1 MNYHSGIIPILLF
14 LLSLVIFELQGQAQ
28 HSNLQYADPTIG
40 TVGIIL
46 APAPPTVHLPNSML
60 RVVPVRKDQL
70 DDQISNFPLTVTSH
84 RISSVFA
91 LMPIS
96 GTDDESVWKRKLEY
110 AGETITPYYYAT
122 SFEETG
128 DSIEFAPASKSGYFR
143 LHYSGNNKHF
153 LRIGLSRDSGFV
165 SVTGKRVISGTEFFS
180 GMRGFFYAEVDT
192 DISSVEYERSA
203 GQKQL
208 LAYFGKTPKRVSFKY
223 GVSFIS
229 IEQARQNLY
238 TEIPQWDFQKVV
250 DQAYRIWDQVM
261 SQIKVTGGTRAQK
274 RIFYSALYRCYERMV
289 DINEYGKYYSAYD
302 GKVHE
307 SSEPFFVDSW
317 IYDFSIA
324 LGPLQMILN
333 PETEEHKIKSYI
345 KMYDQGGWMPSF
357 ALVDGD
363 WPAMT
368 GNYTAVWMADAWFKG
383 LRSFDIK
390 KAYEGLRKNSLEST
404 ILPWG
409 NGPAKSSLDSFY
421 QKNGYVPGLY
431 PGEKETVKEVS
442 DAWEKRQ
449 SVSVTLENS
458 YSDWCIAQ
466 LAQVSG
472 NHREKD
478 FFLKRASNYQHVYR
492 ADKGFMWPKDSTG
505 KWIEPFDP
513 KSAGREYFTENNAY
527 TFNWHVKH
535 DLSGLF
541 KLMGGREASMAKL
554 DQLFREDLG
563 QPKFRFWVTQPDAS
577 GLVGQFP
584 MGNETSFFIPY
595 LYNYLGAPWR
605 TQKRIRF
612 LLDTWFTDNYFGYPG
627 DEDGGGM
634 ASFVVLSMMGFFPV
648 TPGIPVYNIGSP
660 VFEKITI
667 LLSNNKTFTIEAKNN
682 SASNKYIQGATL
694 NGKPLDKPWFKHA
707 DLMQGGTLTFVMG
720 SRPNKEWGNK
730 ETDAP
735 PSRMDYQT
743 KK

>member
-1 MNYHSGIIPILLF
+1 MKLQYNLFFLL
-14 LLSLVIFELQGQAQ
+14 LLSLEMLGQEKQ
-28 HSNLQYADPTIG
+28 SNLKYVDPTIG

-46 APAPPTVHLPNSML
+46 APAPPTIHLPNSMV

-70 DDQISNFPLTVTSH
+70 DDQISHFPLTVTSH
-84 RISSVFA
+84 RISSVFSV
-91 LMPIS
+91 MPIS
-96 GTDDESVWKRKLEY
+96 GADDGSVWKRKLEY
-110 AGETITPYYYAT
+110 GAETITPYYYAT
-122 SFEETG
+122 TFEDSG
-128 DSIEFAPASKSGYFR
+128 DSIEFTPASKSGYFR
-143 LHYSGNNKHF
+143 FHFSGDNNKHF
-153 LRIGLSRDSGFV
+153 LRVGLGRDSGSV
-165 SVTGKRVISGTEFFS
+165 SVIGKRILTGTEFFS
-180 GMRGFFYAEVDT
+180 GMQAFFYAELDT
-192 DISSVEYERSA
+192 DISSIAYDRST
-203 GQKQL
+203 GKKRL
-208 LAYFGKTPKRVSFKY
+208 LAYFGNRSQTVSFRY

-229 IEQARQNLY
+229 IEQAKQNLFRD
-238 TEIPQWDFQKVV
+238 IPQWDFLKIK
-250 DQAYRIWDQVM
+250 DHAYNKWDQVM
-261 SQIKVTGGTRAQK
+261 SQISVEGGTIAQK

-289 DINEYGKYYSAYD
+289 DINENGSYYSGYD
-302 GKVHE
+302 HSVHE
-307 SSEPFFVDSW
+307 SPEPFFVDSW

-333 PETEEHKIKSYI
+333 PEMEVYKIKSYI
-345 KMYDQGGWMPSF
+345 KMYEQGGWMPSF
-357 ALVDGD
+357 ALIDGD

-383 LRSFDIK
+383 LRNFDIK
-390 KAYEGLRKNSLEST
+390 KAYEGLRKNSLEAT
-404 ILPWG
+404 ILPWR
-409 NGPAKSSLDSFY
+409 NGPANSSLDSFY
-421 QKNGYVPGLY
+421 DKHGYVPGLY

-466 LAQVSG
+466 LAEFTG
-472 NHREKD
+472 NPKD
-478 FFLKRASNYQHVYR
+478 KDLFLKRALHYQKVYR
-492 ADKGFMWPKDSTG
+492 AEKGFMWPKDSIG
-505 KWIEPFDP
+505 KWIEPFNP

-535 DLSGLF
+535 DLAGLF
-541 KLMGGREASMAKL
+541 NLMGGRAAAIAKL

-563 QPKFRFWVTQPDAS
+563 QSKFSFWVTQPDAS

-595 LYNYLGAPWR
+595 LYNYLGAPWK
-605 TQKRIRF
+605 TQKRIRS

-667 LLSNNKTFTIEAKNN
+667 RLSDKKTFTIEAKNN
-682 SASNKYIQGATL
+682 ATSNKYIQRSTL
-694 NGKPLDKPWFKHA
+694 NGKPLDRPWFKH
-707 DLMQGGTLTFVMG
+707 DELMQGGTLAFIMG
-720 SRPNKEWGNK
+720 SKPNKEWGNR
-730 ETDAP
+730 EIDSP
-735 PSRMDYQT
+735 PSSIDHNPADD
-743 KK
+743 

>member
-1 MNYHSGIIPILLF
+1 MNLHYRILPF
-14 LLSLVIFELQGQAQ
+14 LLLWCLELRGQEQ
-28 HSNLQYADPTIG
+28 QSNLEYVDPTIG

-60 RVVPVRKDQL
+60 RVVPARKDQL
-70 DDQISNFPLTVTSH
+70 DDQISHFPLTVTSH

-91 LMPIS
+91 VMAIS
-96 GTDDESVWKRKLEY
+96 GKDDESVWNRKLEY
-110 AGETITPYYYAT
+110 AGETITPYYYST
-122 SFEETG
+122 TFEDTG
-128 DSIEFAPASKSGYFR
+128 DSIEFTPAAKSGYFR
-143 LHYSGNNKHF
+143 FHFSGNANKHF
-153 LRIGLSRDSGFV
+153 LRVGLSRDSGSV
-165 SVTGKRVISGTEFFS
+165 SVNGKRTISGTEFFS
-180 GMRGFFYAEVDT
+180 GMRAFFYAELDT
-192 DISSVEYERSA
+192 DISSVAYRHSTR
-203 GQKQL
+203 QKQL
-208 LAYFGKTPKRVSFKY
+208 LAFFGNSPKSVSFRY
-223 GVSFIS
+223 GISFIS
-229 IEQARQNLY
+229 IEQAKQNLLN
-238 TEIPQWDFQKVV
+238 EIPQWDFQKLKN
-250 DQAYRIWDQVM
+250 DAYKKWDQVM
-261 SQIKVTGGTRAQK
+261 SQINVKGGSNAHK

-302 GKVHE
+302 QRIHE

-333 PETEEHKIKSYI
+333 PEMEVDKIKSYI
-345 KMYDQGGWMPSF
+345 KMYEQGGWMPSF
-357 ALVDGD
+357 ALIDGD

-383 LRSFDIK
+383 LTNFDVK
-390 KAYEGLRKNSLEST
+390 KAYEGLKKNSLEAT
-404 ILPWG
+404 VLPWR
-409 NGPAKSSLDSFY
+409 NGPGNSSLDIFY
-421 QKNGYVPGLY
+421 NKHGYIPGLY
-431 PGEKETVKEVS
+431 PGEKETVNEVS

-449 SVSVTLENS
+449 SVSVTLESS

-466 LAQVSG
+466 LAEPSG
-472 NHREKD
+472 NLKD
-478 FFLKRASNYQHVYR
+478 KTLFLKRAFNYRNVFR
-492 ADKGFMWPKDSTG
+492 ADKGFMWPKDSVG
-505 KWIEPFDP
+505 KWIEPFNP

-535 DLSGLF
+535 DLNGLF
-541 KLMGGREASMAKL
+541 KLMGGREASIDKL

-563 QPKFRFWVTQPDAS
+563 QPKFRFWITQPDAS

-660 VFEKITI
+660 VFEEISI
-667 LLSNNKTFTIEAKNN
+667 RLPNNKKFTIEAKNN
-682 SASNKYIQGATL
+682 SDSNKYIQRSLL
-694 NGKPLDKPWFKHA
+694 NGNPLNRPWFKH
-707 DLMQGGTLTFVMG
+707 DELMHGGTLSFIMG
-720 SRPNKEWGNK
+720 SKPNKAWGNK
-730 ETDAP
+730 ESDSP
-735 PSRMDYQT
+735 PSSMYFQPAND
-743 KK
+743 

>member
-1 MNYHSGIIPILLF
+1 MNLHTGIFLCL
-14 LLSLVIFELQGQAQ
+14 LLSGFRISAQ
-28 HSNLQYADPTIG
+28 EKQSNLKYVDPTIG

-46 APAPPTVHLPNSML
+46 APAPPTIHLPNSML

-70 DDQISNFPLTVTSH
+70 DDQISHFPLTVVSH
-84 RISSVFA
+84 RISSAFA
-91 LMPIS
+91 LMPVS
-96 GTDDESVWKRKLEY
+96 GAADKSVWRRKLEY
-110 AGETITPYYYAT
+110 ATEKITPYYYAT

-128 DSIEFAPASKSGYFR
+128 DSIEFSPAARSGYFR
-143 LHYSGNNKHF
+143 LHFSGDRKHY
-153 LRIGLSRDSGFV
+153 LRLGLSRDSGFV
-165 SVTGKRVISGTEFFS
+165 SVQGKRTISGTENFS
-180 GMRGFFYAEVDT
+180 GLRAFFYAELDT
-192 DISSVEYERSA
+192 DIASVEYQQGA
-203 GQKQL
+203 GEQQL
-208 LAYFGKTPKRVSFKY
+208 LAYFGNQPKSVSFRY

-229 IEQARQNLY
+229 IEQAKQNLLN
-238 TEIPQWDFQKVV
+238 EIPQWDFQKVK
-250 DQAYRIWDQVM
+250 DDAYRKWDEVM
-261 SQIKVTGGTRAQK
+261 SQVNVRGGTIAQK

-302 GKVHE
+302 HSVHR

-333 PETEEHKIKSYI
+333 PEMEVDKIKSYI
-345 KMYDQGGWMPSF
+345 KMYEQGGWMPSF
-357 ALVDGD
+357 ALADGD

-383 LRSFDIK
+383 LRNFDIK
-390 KAYEGLRKNSLEST
+390 KGYEGLKKNALQAT
-404 ILPWG
+404 VLPWR
-409 NGPAKSSLDSFY
+409 NGPANSSLDSFY
-421 QKNGYVPGLY
+421 HKHGYVPGLY

-449 SVSVTLENS
+449 SVSVTLENC

-466 LAQVSG
+466 LATASG
-472 NHREKD
+472 NPKD
-478 FFLKRASNYQHVYR
+478 KDLFTKRSLNYRNVYR
-492 ADKGFMWPKDSTG
+492 IDKGFMWPKDSIG
-505 KWIEPFDP
+505 KWIEPFNP
-513 KSAGREYFTENNAY
+513 KLAGREYFTENNAY

-535 DLSGLF
+535 DLEGLF
-541 KLMGGREASMAKL
+541 KLMGGREASLAKL

-563 QPKFRFWVTQPDAS
+563 LPKFRFWVTQPDAS

-595 LYNYLGAPWR
+595 LYNYLGVPWR
-605 TQKRIRF
+605 TQKRIRS

-667 LLSNNKTFTIEAKNN
+667 RLNNNKTFTIDAAN
-682 SASNKYIQGATL
+682 SSPSNKYIQRAEL
-694 NGKPLDKPWFKHA
+694 NGKPLDKPWFTHQ
-707 DLMQGGTLTFVMG
+707 DLIQGSTLTFIMG
-720 SRPNKEWGNK
+720 NKPNKQWGSK

-735 PSRMDYQT
+735 PSDIHYQPAND
-743 KK
+743 

>member
-1 MNYHSGIIPILLF
+1 MKLHSGILSFLLF
-14 LLSLVIFELQGQAQ
+14 LSFEIPGQEKQ
-28 HSNLQYADPTIG
+28 SNLKYVDPTIG
-40 TVGIIL
+40 TAGIIL
-46 APAPPTVHLPNSML
+46 APAPPTIHLPNSML

-70 DDQISNFPLTVTSH
+70 DDQISHFPLTVTSH
-84 RISSVFA
+84 RISSAFA

-96 GTDDESVWKRKLEY
+96 GTVDESVWQRRLEY
-110 AGETITPYYYAT
+110 AGERITPYYYAT

-128 DSIEFAPASKSGYFR
+128 DSIEFTPAAKSGYFR
-143 LHYSGNNKHF
+143 FHFSEDTKHF
-153 LRIGLSRDSGFV
+153 LRVGLSRDSGFV
-165 SVTGKRVISGTEFFS
+165 AVNGKRIISGTEFFS
-180 GMRGFFYAEVDT
+180 GMRAFFYAEVDT
-192 DISSVEYERSA
+192 DISSVKYQHST

-208 LAYFGKTPKRVSFKY
+208 LAYFGNSPKSVSFKY
-223 GVSFIS
+223 GISFIS
-229 IEQARQNLY
+229 IEQARQNLFY
-238 TEIPQWDFQKVV
+238 EIPQWDFRKVMT
-250 DQAYRIWDQVM
+250 DAYSKWDQLM
-261 SQIKVTGGTRAQK
+261 SQVNVKGGTIAQK

-302 GKVHE
+302 HKVHE
-307 SSEPFFVDSW
+307 SPEPFFVDSW

-333 PETEEHKIKSYI
+333 PGMEIHKIKSYI
-345 KMYDQGGWMPSF
+345 KMYEQGGWMPSF
-357 ALVDGD
+357 ALIDGD

-383 LRSFDIK
+383 LRNFDIK
-390 KAYEGLRKNSLEST
+390 KAYEGLKKNSLEAT
-404 ILPWG
+404 VLPWR
-409 NGPAKSSLDSFY
+409 NGPGNSPLDSFY
-421 QKNGYVPGLY
+421 NKHGYVPGLY
-431 PGEKETVKEVS
+431 PEEKETVKEVS

-466 LAQVSG
+466 LAELSG
-472 NHREKD
+472 NPKD
-478 FFLKRASNYQHVYR
+478 KDLFLKRASNYRNVYR
-492 ADKGFMWPKDSTG
+492 ADKGFMWPKDSIG
-505 KWIEPFDP
+505 KWIEPFNP

-535 DLSGLF
+535 DLGGLF
-541 KLMGGREASMAKL
+541 KLMGGREAAMSKL

-563 QPKFRFWVTQPDAS
+563 QPKFRFWINQPDAS

-595 LYNYLGAPWR
+595 LYNYLGSPWK

-667 LLSNNKTFTIEAKNN
+667 RLANNKTFTIDAKNN
-682 SASNKYIQGATL
+682 SASNKYIQRSTL
-694 NGKPLDKPWFKHA
+694 NGKPLNKPWFKHE
-707 DLMQGGTLTFVMG
+707 DLIQGGTLTFIMG
-720 SRPNKEWGNK
+720 SKPNKQWGNK
-730 ETDAP
+730 EIDSP
-735 PSRMDYQT
+735 PSSMDYQT
-743 KK
+743 AND